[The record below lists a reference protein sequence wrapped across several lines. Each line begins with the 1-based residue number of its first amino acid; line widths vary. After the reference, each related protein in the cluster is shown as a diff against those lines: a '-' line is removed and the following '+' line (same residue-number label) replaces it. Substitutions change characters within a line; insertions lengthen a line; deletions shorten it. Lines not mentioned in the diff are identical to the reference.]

1 MITIMNT
8 MNKHYKALE
17 LDKILNMLSELT
29 SCEDAKELALKT
41 EPSFGLFEV
50 QEQMKLTED
59 AFILSGRFGAP
70 SFGSVKNP
78 MSALRRGEAGGVMS
92 PLELLRVAE
101 TLRII
106 RGVREWRNKSANV
119 ETSLNLHF
127 ERLSPNKY
135 LEEKITTTILS
146 EEEIADNASPA
157 LYDIRRKKRQA
168 ASKAREILDKIV
180 RSSSYQKFL
189 QDAIITQRSGR
200 FVVPVKAECRSSI
213 PGLVHDTSSS
223 GATVF
228 VEPMGVVQ
236 ANNDI
241 RVLESKE
248 EAEIERILFELS
260 SEAGASADTISESY
274 NALVELNLI
283 FAKASLGYKM
293 RASVPKI
300 NNKGYI
306 NLKSARHP
314 LISAKSVVPTDISL
328 GKDFDT
334 LVITGPNTGGK
345 TVSLKTV
352 GLFTLMAMCGLMIP
366 CEDGSEISTF
376 EKVLVDIGDEQ
387 SIEQSLSTFS
397 AHMTNIVSIL
407 KVADNRSLVLIDE
420 LGAGT
425 DPVEGAALAVA
436 ILDELK
442 GKGAKIASTTHYAEL
457 KEYALRTERVE
468 NGCCEFDVATLRPTY
483 KLLIGIPGKSNA
495 FAISERLGMEKEL
508 VDKARELV
516 SSESRRFEAAVE
528 SLEDRR
534 QQLQRELEDAKEKS
548 LKADTDKQKAE
559 IELQKV
565 RKQAESEIQRAKHEA
580 SLILSRTKAQ
590 ADALLAE
597 IESFK
602 KKAELS
608 ADDKAKLRQAMRK
621 MEDEADPIAKA
632 KDDGYTLPRPLK
644 KGDTVL
650 IYDIDKK
657 ATLLETPKEGD
668 TQVMVQAGVIKT
680 RVRISNLRLMKDE
693 KVKMEGKSITKNIR
707 STLDIRGISEID
719 VRGQTAVE
727 AIMAVDSAIDTAIL
741 RHTEKLTIIHGKG
754 TGVLRKEIQNFLR
767 HHKSVKSFRLGTFGE
782 GEAGVTIVELR

>member
-1 MITIMNT
+1 MET

-17 LDKILNMLSELT
+17 LDKILKQLSELT
-29 SCEDAKELALKT
+29 SCDDAREKALEI

-50 QEQMKLTED
+50 QEQIKQTED

-70 SFGSVKNP
+70 SFGGIKNP

-92 PLELLRVAE
+92 TLELLRVAE
-101 TLRII
+101 TLRVI
-106 RGVREWRNKSANV
+106 RSVKEWRSKSASV
-119 ETSLNLHF
+119 ETSLNLLF
-127 ERLSPNKY
+127 DMLSPNKY
-135 LEEKITTTILS
+135 LEEKITTAILS

-180 RSSSYQKFL
+180 RSSAYQKFL
-189 QDAIITQRSGR
+189 QDSIITQRSGR
-200 FVVPVKAECRSSI
+200 FVVPVKAECRSAI

-241 RVLESKE
+241 RILESKE

-260 SEAGASADTISESY
+260 SEAGAYADTISESY
-274 NALVELNLI
+274 TALVELNLI
-283 FAKASLGYKM
+283 FAKANLGYKM
-293 RASVPKI
+293 KASVPKI
-300 NNKGYI
+300 NNKGFI

-314 LISAKSVVPTDISL
+314 LINAKSVVPTDITL

-345 TVSLKTV
+345 TVSLKTL

-436 ILDELK
+436 ILDELRY
-442 GKGAKIASTTHYAEL
+442 KGAKIASTTHYAEL
-457 KEYALRTERVE
+457 KEYALRTDRVE

-534 QQLQRELEDAKEKS
+534 QELQRELEDAREKS
-548 LKADTDKQKAE
+548 QKADTDKQKAQT
-559 IELQKV
+559 ELERV
-565 RKQAESEIQRAKHEA
+565 RKQADSEIARAKHEA
-580 SLILSRTKAQ
+580 QLILSRTKAQ

-597 IESFK
+597 IEAFK

-632 KDDGYTLPRPLK
+632 KNDGYTLPRPLK

-680 RVRISNLRLMKDE
+680 RVKISNLRLMKDE
-693 KVKMEGKSITKNIR
+693 KVKMGGKSITKNIR
-707 STLDIRGISEID
+707 PTLDTRGISEID

-727 AIMAVDSAIDTAIL
+727 AVMAVDSAIDTAIL

-767 HHKSVKSFRLGTFGE
+767 HHKAVKSFRLGTFGE

>member
-1 MITIMNT
+1 

-17 LDKILNMLSELT
+17 LDKILNMLADLT
-29 SCEDAKELALKT
+29 SCEDARKKALET
-41 EPSFGLFEV
+41 TPSFGLFEV
-50 QEQMKLTED
+50 QEQIKLTED

-70 SFGSVKNP
+70 SFGGIKNP
-78 MSALRRGEAGGVMS
+78 MSALRRGEAGGIMS
-92 PLELLRVAE
+92 TVELLRVAE
-101 TLRII
+101 TLRIV
-106 RGVREWRNKSANV
+106 RGVKEWRSKSASV
-119 ETSLNLHF
+119 ETSLNLLF
-127 ERLSPNKY
+127 DRLSPNKY
-135 LEEKITTTILS
+135 LEEKITTAILS

-189 QDAIITQRSGR
+189 QDSIITQRSGR
-200 FVVPVKAECRSSI
+200 FVVPVKAECRSAI

-241 RVLESKE
+241 RVLEAKE

-260 SEAGASADTISESY
+260 AEAGANADTISESY

-283 FAKASLGYKM
+283 FAKANLGYKM
-293 RASVPKI
+293 KASVPKI

-314 LISAKSVVPTDISL
+314 LINPKAVVPTDITL
-328 GKDFDT
+328 GENFDT

-345 TVSLKTV
+345 TVSLKTL
-352 GLFTLMAMCGLMIP
+352 GLFTLMIMCGLMIP

-407 KVADNRSLVLIDE
+407 KAADNRSLILIDE

-436 ILDELK
+436 ILNELK
-442 GKGAKIASTTHYAEL
+442 DKGAKIASTTHYAEL

-495 FAISERLGMEKEL
+495 FAISERLGMEKSL

-516 SSESRRFEAAVE
+516 SEESRRFEAAVE

-534 QQLQRELEDAKEKS
+534 QELQRELQKAQEMSHKTAADKEKAQTE
-548 LKADTDKQKAE
+548 LERVRRQAD
-559 IELQKV
+559 
-565 RKQAESEIQRAKHEA
+565 SEIQRAKHEA
-580 SLILSRTKAQ
+580 QLILSRTKAQ
-590 ADALLAE
+590 ADALLEE
-597 IESFK
+597 IEALR
-602 KKAELS
+602 KKAELT
-608 ADDKAKLRQAMRK
+608 ADDKAKLRKAMRK

-632 KDDGYTLPRPLK
+632 KNDGYTLPRPLK

-657 ATLLETPKEGD
+657 ATLLETPKDGD

-680 RVRISNLRLMKDE
+680 RVKISNLRLMKDE
-693 KVKMEGKSITKNIR
+693 KVKMGGKSITKNIS
-707 STLDIRGISEID
+707 STLDTRGVSEID
-719 VRGQTAVE
+719 VRGQTADE
-727 AIMAVDSAIDTAIL
+727 AVMNVDSAIDTAIL

-754 TGVLRKEIQNFLR
+754 TGVLRREIQNFLR
-767 HHKSVKSFRLGTFGE
+767 HHKAVKSFRLGTFGE

>member
-1 MITIMNT
+1 MVNN

-17 LDKILNMLSELT
+17 LDKILQMLSDLT
-29 SCEDAKELALKT
+29 SCEDAREKALET
-41 EPSFGLFEV
+41 EPSWGLFEV
-50 QEQMKLTED
+50 KEQISLTED

-70 SFGSVKNP
+70 SFGGIKNP

-92 PLELLRVAE
+92 TTELLRVAE
-101 TLRII
+101 TLRVI
-106 RGVREWRNKSANV
+106 RGVKEWRSKSQSM
-119 ETSLNLHF
+119 ETSLNFLF
-127 ERLSPNKY
+127 DKLSPNKY
-135 LEEKITTTILS
+135 LEEKITASILS

-180 RSSSYQKFL
+180 RSSSYQKYL
-189 QDAIITQRSGR
+189 QDSIITQRSGR
-200 FVVPVKAECRSSI
+200 FVVPVKAECRSAI

-260 SEAGASADTISESY
+260 SEAGANADTISESY
-274 NALVELNLI
+274 QALVELNLI

-293 RASVPKI
+293 KATVPKI
-300 NNKGYI
+300 NNQGI
-306 NLKSARHP
+306 VNLKAARHP
-314 LISAKSVVPTDISL
+314 LINAKSVVPTDISL

-345 TVSLKTV
+345 TVSLKTL
-352 GLFTLMAMCGLMIP
+352 GLFTLMTMCGLMIP
-366 CEDGSEISTF
+366 VEDGSEISTF

-407 KVADNRSLVLIDE
+407 KSADNKSLVLIDE

-436 ILDELK
+436 ILDELRY
-442 GKGAKIASTTHYAEL
+442 KGAKIASTTHYAEL

-468 NGCCEFDVATLRPTY
+468 NGCCEFDVKTLRPTY

-495 FAISERLGMEKEL
+495 FAISERLGMEKSL

-528 SLEDRR
+528 SLEGRR
-534 QQLQRELEDAKEKS
+534 QELQHELEKARS
-548 LKADTDKQKAE
+548 ASTKADADKQKAQT
-559 IELQKV
+559 ELERVK
-565 RKQAESEIQRAKHEA
+565 KQADSEIARAKHEA
-580 SLILSRTKAQ
+580 QLILSRTKAQ
-590 ADALLAE
+590 ADALIEE
-597 IESFK
+597 IESLK

-621 MEDEADPIAKA
+621 MENEADPVAKA
-632 KDDGYTLPRPLK
+632 KDDGYTLPRPLQ

-657 ATLLETPKEGD
+657 ATLLETPKKGD
-668 TQVMVQAGVIKT
+668 TQALVQAGVIKT
-680 RVRISNLRLMKDE
+680 RVKISNLRLMKDE
-693 KVKMEGKSITKNIR
+693 KVKIEGKSITKNIR
-707 STLDIRGISEID
+707 STLDTRGVSEID
-719 VRGQTAVE
+719 VRGQNAEE
-727 AIMAVDSAIDTAIL
+727 AIMSVDSAIDTAIL
-741 RHTEKLTIIHGKG
+741 SHTERLTIIHGKG
-754 TGVLRKEIQNFLR
+754 TGVLRREIQNFLR
-767 HHKSVKSFRLGTFGE
+767 HHKAVKSFRLGTFGE

>member
-1 MITIMNT
+1 

-17 LDKILNMLSELT
+17 LDKILAKLADLT
-29 SCEDAKELALKT
+29 SCEDAQAKALET
-41 EPSFGLFEV
+41 EPSYGLFEV
-50 QEQMKLTED
+50 QEQMKQTED

-70 SFGSVKNP
+70 SFGGIKNP

-92 PLELLRVAE
+92 TTELLRVAE
-101 TLRII
+101 TLRVI
-106 RGVREWRNKSANV
+106 RSVKEWRSKSASV
-119 ETSLNLHF
+119 ETSLNLLF
-127 ERLSPNKY
+127 ERLAPNKY
-135 LEEKITTTILS
+135 LEEKITTAILS

-157 LYDIRRKKRQA
+157 LYDIRRKKRQV

-180 RSSSYQKFL
+180 RSSTYQKFL
-189 QDAIITQRSGR
+189 QDSIITQRSSR
-200 FVVPVKAECRSSI
+200 FVVPVKAECRSAI

-260 SEAGASADTISESY
+260 AEAGANADTIIESY
-274 NALVELNLI
+274 NSLVELNLI

-293 RASVPKI
+293 KASVPKI
-300 NNKGYI
+300 NNKGI
-306 NLKSARHP
+306 IELKSARHP
-314 LISAKSVVPTDISL
+314 LLDQKTAVPTNISL

-345 TVSLKTV
+345 TVSIKTV

-366 CEDGSEISTF
+366 CEDGSEVSTF

-407 KVADNRSLVLIDE
+407 KVADDRSLVLIDE

-436 ILDELK
+436 ILDELR

-468 NGCCEFDVATLRPTY
+468 NGCCEFDVATLKPTY

-495 FAISERLGMEKEL
+495 FAISERLGMEKAL
-508 VDKARELV
+508 VDRARELV

-534 QQLQRELEDAKEKS
+534 QELQRELDEAREMSAKATADKEK
-548 LKADTDKQKAE
+548 AQT
-559 IELQKV
+559 ELQRV
-565 RKQAESEIQRAKHEA
+565 RKQADSELQRAKHEA
-580 SLILSRTKAQ
+580 QLLLSRTKAQ
-590 ADALLAE
+590 ADALIEE
-597 IESFK
+597 IESLK

-632 KDDGYTLPRPLK
+632 KDDGYTLPRPLQ
-644 KGDTVL
+644 KGDTVH

-657 ATLLETPKEGD
+657 ATLLETPKKGD

-680 RVRISNLRLMKDE
+680 RVKISNLRLMKDE
-693 KVKMEGKSITKNIR
+693 NVKMGGKAITKNIR
-707 STLDIRGISEID
+707 STLDTRGISEID
-719 VRGQTAVE
+719 VRGQTAEE
-727 AIMAVDSAIDTAIL
+727 AIMSVDSAIDTAIL
-741 RHTEKLTIIHGKG
+741 SHTERLTVIHGKG
-754 TGVLRKEIQNFLR
+754 TGVLRREIQNFLR
-767 HHKSVKSFRLGTFGE
+767 HHKAVKSFRLGTFGE
-782 GEAGVTIVELR
+782 GEAGVTIVELK

>member
-1 MITIMNT
+1 MDN

-17 LDKILNMLSELT
+17 LDKILNMLADLT
-29 SCEDAKELALKT
+29 SCEDAREQALKT

-50 QEQMKLTED
+50 QEQIKLTED

-70 SFGSVKNP
+70 SFGGIKNP

-92 PLELLRVAE
+92 TVELLRVAE
-101 TLRII
+101 TLRIV
-106 RGVREWRNKSANV
+106 RGVKEWRSKSASV
-119 ETSLNLHF
+119 ETSLNMLF
-127 ERLSPNKY
+127 DRLSPNKY
-135 LEEKITTTILS
+135 LEEKITTAILS
-146 EEEIADNASPA
+146 EEEIADNASTA

-189 QDAIITQRSGR
+189 QDSIITQRSGR
-200 FVVPVKAECRSSI
+200 FVVPVKAECRSAI

-241 RVLESKE
+241 RVLEAKE

-260 SEAGASADTISESY
+260 AEAGANADTISESY

-283 FAKASLGYKM
+283 FAKANLGYKM
-293 RASVPKI
+293 KASVPKI
-300 NNKGYI
+300 NNQGYI

-314 LISAKSVVPTDISL
+314 LINQKVVVPTDITL

-345 TVSLKTV
+345 TVSLKTL
-352 GLFTLMAMCGLMIP
+352 GLFTLMVMCGLMIP
-366 CEDGSEISTF
+366 VEDGSEISTF

-407 KVADNRSLVLIDE
+407 NAADDRSLILIDE

-436 ILDELK
+436 ILNELK
-442 GKGAKIASTTHYAEL
+442 SKGAKIASTTHYAEL

-495 FAISERLGMEKEL
+495 FAISERLGMEKAL

-516 SSESRRFEAAVE
+516 SEESRRFEAAVE

-534 QQLQRELEDAKEKS
+534 QELQRELQKAQEMSHKTAADKEK
-548 LKADTDKQKAE
+548 AQT
-559 IELQKV
+559 ELERV
-565 RKQAESEIQRAKHEA
+565 RRQAESEIARAKHEA
-580 SLILSRTKAQ
+580 QLILSRTKAQ
-590 ADALLAE
+590 ADALLEE
-597 IESFK
+597 IEALR

-608 ADDKAKLRQAMRK
+608 ADDKAKLRKAMRK
-621 MEDEADPIAKA
+621 MEDEADPIAKT

-657 ATLLETPKEGD
+657 ATLLETPKDGD

-680 RVRISNLRLMKDE
+680 RVKISNLRLMKDE
-693 KVKMEGKSITKNIR
+693 KVKMGGKSITKNIS
-707 STLDIRGISEID
+707 STLDTRGTSEID
-719 VRGQTAVE
+719 VRGQTADE
-727 AIMAVDSAIDTAIL
+727 AIMNVDSAIDTAIL
-741 RHTEKLTIIHGKG
+741 RRVEKLTVIHGKG
-754 TGVLRKEIQNFLR
+754 TGVLRREIQNFLR
-767 HHKSVKSFRLGTFGE
+767 HHKAVKSFRLGTFGE
-782 GEAGVTIVELR
+782 GEAGVTIVELK

>member
-1 MITIMNT
+1 MET

-17 LDKILNMLSELT
+17 LDKILKQLSELT
-29 SCEDAKELALKT
+29 SCDDAREKALEI

-50 QEQMKLTED
+50 QEQIKQTED

-70 SFGSVKNP
+70 SFGGIKNP

-92 PLELLRVAE
+92 TLELLRVAE
-101 TLRII
+101 TLRVI
-106 RGVREWRNKSANV
+106 RSVKEWRSKSASV
-119 ETSLNLHF
+119 ETSLNLLF
-127 ERLSPNKY
+127 DMLSPNKY
-135 LEEKITTTILS
+135 LEEKITTAILS

-168 ASKAREILDKIV
+168 SSKAREILDKIV
-180 RSSSYQKFL
+180 RSSAYQKFL
-189 QDAIITQRSGR
+189 QDSIITQRSGR
-200 FVVPVKAECRSSI
+200 FVVPVKAECRSAI

-260 SEAGASADTISESY
+260 SEAGAYADTISESY
-274 NALVELNLI
+274 TALVELNLI
-283 FAKASLGYKM
+283 FAKANLGYKM
-293 RASVPKI
+293 KASVPKI
-300 NNKGYI
+300 NNKGFI

-314 LISAKSVVPTDISL
+314 LINAKSVVPTDITL

-345 TVSLKTV
+345 TVSLKTL

-436 ILDELK
+436 ILDELRY
-442 GKGAKIASTTHYAEL
+442 KGAKIASTTHYAEL
-457 KEYALRTERVE
+457 KEYALRTDRVE

-534 QQLQRELEDAKEKS
+534 QELQRELEDAREKS
-548 LKADTDKQKAE
+548 QKADTDKQKAQT
-559 IELQKV
+559 ELERV
-565 RKQAESEIQRAKHEA
+565 RKQADSEIARAKHEA
-580 SLILSRTKAQ
+580 QLILSRTKAQ

-597 IESFK
+597 IEAFK

-632 KDDGYTLPRPLK
+632 KNDGYTLPRPLK

-680 RVRISNLRLMKDE
+680 RVKISNLRLMKDE
-693 KVKMEGKSITKNIR
+693 KVKMGGKSITKNIR
-707 STLDIRGISEID
+707 PTLDTRGISEID

-727 AIMAVDSAIDTAIL
+727 AVMAVDSAIDTAIL

-767 HHKSVKSFRLGTFGE
+767 HHKAVKSFRLGTFGE

>member
-1 MITIMNT
+1 

-17 LDKILNMLSELT
+17 LDKILKMLADLT
-29 SCEDAKELALKT
+29 FCEDAQAKALEV
-41 EPSFGLFEV
+41 EPLWGLFEV
-50 QEQMKLTED
+50 QEQMKQTED
-59 AFILSGRFGAP
+59 AFILSGRFGTP
-70 SFGSVKNP
+70 SFGGIKNP

-92 PLELLRVAE
+92 TTELLRVAE
-101 TLRII
+101 TLRVI
-106 RGVREWRNKSANV
+106 RSVKEWRSKSASV
-119 ETSLNLHF
+119 ETSLNLLF
-127 ERLSPNKY
+127 DRLAPNKY

-180 RSSSYQKFL
+180 RSSTYQKFL
-189 QDAIITQRSGR
+189 QDSIITQRSGR

-260 SEAGASADTISESY
+260 AEAGASSDTISESY

-293 RASVPKI
+293 KASVPKI
-300 NNKGYI
+300 NNKGI
-306 NLKSARHP
+306 IDLKSARHP
-314 LISAKSVVPTDISL
+314 LLDQKTAVPTSISL

-345 TVSLKTV
+345 TVSIKTV

-366 CEDGSEISTF
+366 AEDGSEVSTF

-407 KVADNRSLVLIDE
+407 KVADDRSLVLIDE

-436 ILDELK
+436 ILDELRN
-442 GKGAKIASTTHYAEL
+442 KGAKIASTTHYAEL

-468 NGCCEFDVATLRPTY
+468 NGCCEFDVATLKPTY

-495 FAISERLGMEKEL
+495 FAISERLGMEKQL
-508 VDKARELV
+508 VDRARALV
-516 SSESRRFEAAVE
+516 SNESRRFEAAVE

-534 QQLQRELEDAKEKS
+534 QELQRELDEAKEMS
-548 LKADTDKQKAE
+548 SKANADKQKAQT
-559 IELQKV
+559 ELERV
-565 RKQAESEIQRAKHEA
+565 RKQADSELQRAKHEA
-580 SLILSRTKAQ
+580 QLLLSRTKAQ
-590 ADALLAE
+590 ADALIEE
-597 IESFK
+597 IESLK

-608 ADDKAKLRQAMRK
+608 ADDKAKLRKAMRK

-632 KDDGYTLPRPLK
+632 KDDGYVLPRPLQ

-657 ATLLETPKEGD
+657 ATLLETPKKGD

-680 RVRISNLRLMKDE
+680 RVKISNLRLMKDE
-693 KVKMEGKSITKNIR
+693 KVKMGGKSITKNIR
-707 STLDIRGISEID
+707 STLDTRGVSEID
-719 VRGQTAVE
+719 VRGQTAEE
-727 AIMAVDSAIDTAIL
+727 AIMSVDSAIDTAIL
-741 RHTEKLTIIHGKG
+741 SHTERLTVIHGKG
-754 TGVLRKEIQNFLR
+754 TGVLRREIQNFLR
-767 HHKSVKSFRLGTFGE
+767 HHKAVKSFRLGTFGE

>member
-1 MITIMNT
+1 

-17 LDKILNMLSELT
+17 LDKILKMLADLT
-29 SCEDAKELALKT
+29 SCEDAQAKALEV
-41 EPSFGLFEV
+41 EPLWGLFEV
-50 QEQMKLTED
+50 QEQMKQTED
-59 AFILSGRFGAP
+59 AFILSGRFGTP
-70 SFGSVKNP
+70 SFGGIKNP

-92 PLELLRVAE
+92 TTELLRVAE
-101 TLRII
+101 TLRVI
-106 RGVREWRNKSANV
+106 RSVKEWRSKSASV
-119 ETSLNLHF
+119 ETSLNLLF
-127 ERLSPNKY
+127 ERLAPNKY

-180 RSSSYQKFL
+180 RSSTYQKFL
-189 QDAIITQRSGR
+189 QDSIITQRSGR

-260 SEAGASADTISESY
+260 AEAGASSDTISESY

-293 RASVPKI
+293 KASVPKI
-300 NNKGYI
+300 NNKGI
-306 NLKSARHP
+306 IDLKSARHP
-314 LISAKSVVPTDISL
+314 LLDQKTAVPTSISL

-345 TVSLKTV
+345 TVSIKTV

-366 CEDGSEISTF
+366 AEDGSEVSTF

-407 KVADNRSLVLIDE
+407 KVADDRSLVLIDE

-436 ILDELK
+436 ILDELRN
-442 GKGAKIASTTHYAEL
+442 KGAKIASTTHYAEL

-468 NGCCEFDVATLRPTY
+468 NGCCEFDVATLKPTY

-495 FAISERLGMEKEL
+495 FAISERLGMEKQL
-508 VDKARELV
+508 VDRARELV
-516 SSESRRFEAAVE
+516 SNESRRFEAAVE

-534 QQLQRELEDAKEKS
+534 QELQRELDEAKEMS
-548 LKADTDKQKAE
+548 SKANADKQKAQT
-559 IELQKV
+559 ELERV
-565 RKQAESEIQRAKHEA
+565 RKQADSELQRAKHEA
-580 SLILSRTKAQ
+580 QLLLSRTKAQ
-590 ADALLAE
+590 ADALIEE
-597 IESFK
+597 IESLK

-608 ADDKAKLRQAMRK
+608 ADDKAKLRKAMRK

-632 KDDGYTLPRPLK
+632 KDDGYVLPRPLQ

-657 ATLLETPKEGD
+657 ATLLETPKKGD

-680 RVRISNLRLMKDE
+680 RVKISNLRLMKDE
-693 KVKMEGKSITKNIR
+693 KVKMGGKSITKNIR
-707 STLDIRGISEID
+707 STLDTRGVSEID
-719 VRGQTAVE
+719 VRGQTAEE
-727 AIMAVDSAIDTAIL
+727 AIMSVDSAIDTAIL
-741 RHTEKLTIIHGKG
+741 SHTERLTVIHGKG
-754 TGVLRKEIQNFLR
+754 TGVLRREIQNFLR
-767 HHKSVKSFRLGTFGE
+767 HHKAVKSFRLGTFGE

>member
-1 MITIMNT
+1 M
-8 MNKHYKALE
+8 
-17 LDKILNMLSELT
+17 
-29 SCEDAKELALKT
+29 
-41 EPSFGLFEV
+41 
-50 QEQMKLTED
+50 QESKPLRLHL
-59 AFILSGRFGAP
+59 LSGRFGAP
-70 SFGSVKNP
+70 SFGGIKNP
-78 MSALRRGEAGGVMS
+78 MSALRRGEAGGIMS
-92 PLELLRVAE
+92 TIELLRVAE
-101 TLRII
+101 TLRIV
-106 RGVREWRNKSANV
+106 RGVKEWRSKSASV
-119 ETSLNLHF
+119 ETSLNLLF
-127 ERLSPNKY
+127 DRLSPNKY
-135 LEEKITTTILS
+135 LEEKITTAILS

-189 QDAIITQRSGR
+189 QDSIITQRSGR
-200 FVVPVKAECRSSI
+200 FVVPVKAECRSAI

-241 RVLESKE
+241 RVLEAKE

-260 SEAGASADTISESY
+260 AEAGANADTISESY

-283 FAKASLGYKM
+283 FAKANLGYKM
-293 RASVPKI
+293 KASVPKI
-300 NNKGYI
+300 NNKGFI

-314 LISAKSVVPTDISL
+314 LINPKAVVPTDITL
-328 GKDFDT
+328 GENFDT

-345 TVSLKTV
+345 TVSLKTL
-352 GLFTLMAMCGLMIP
+352 GLFTLMIMCGLMIP

-407 KVADNRSLVLIDE
+407 KAADNRSLILIDE

-436 ILDELK
+436 ILNELK
-442 GKGAKIASTTHYAEL
+442 DKGAKIASTTHYAEL

-495 FAISERLGMEKEL
+495 FAISERLGMVKSL

-516 SSESRRFEAAVE
+516 SEESRRFEAAVE

-534 QQLQRELEDAKEKS
+534 QELQRELD
-548 LKADTDKQKAE
+548 KAQEMSIKTAADKQKAQT
-559 IELQKV
+559 ELERV
-565 RKQAESEIQRAKHEA
+565 RKQADSEIQRAKHEA
-580 SLILSRTKAQ
+580 QLILSRTKAQ

-597 IESFK
+597 IEALR

-608 ADDKAKLRQAMRK
+608 ADDKAKLRKAMRK

-632 KDDGYTLPRPLK
+632 KNDGYTLPRPLK

-657 ATLLETPKEGD
+657 ATLLETPKDGD

-680 RVRISNLRLMKDE
+680 RVKISNLRLMKDE
-693 KVKMEGKSITKNIR
+693 KVKMGGKSITKNIS
-707 STLDIRGISEID
+707 STLDTRGVSEID
-719 VRGQTAVE
+719 VRGQTADE
-727 AIMAVDSAIDTAIL
+727 AIMNVDSAIDTAIL
-741 RHTEKLTIIHGKG
+741 RHTEKLTVIHGKG
-754 TGVLRKEIQNFLR
+754 TGVLRREIQNFLR
-767 HHKSVKSFRLGTFGE
+767 HHKAVKSFRLGTFGE
-782 GEAGVTIVELR
+782 GEAGVTIIELR

>member
-1 MITIMNT
+1 

-17 LDKILNMLSELT
+17 LDKILNMLADLT
-29 SCEDAKELALKT
+29 SCEDAREQALKT

-50 QEQMKLTED
+50 QEQIKLTED

-70 SFGSVKNP
+70 SFGGIKNP

-92 PLELLRVAE
+92 TVELLRVAE
-101 TLRII
+101 TLRIV
-106 RGVREWRNKSANV
+106 RGVKEWRSKSASV
-119 ETSLNLHF
+119 ETSLNMLF
-127 ERLSPNKY
+127 DRLSPNKY
-135 LEEKITTTILS
+135 LEEKITTAILS

-189 QDAIITQRSGR
+189 QDSIITQRSGR

-241 RVLESKE
+241 RVLEAKE

-260 SEAGASADTISESY
+260 AEAGANADTISESY

-283 FAKASLGYKM
+283 FAKANLGYKM
-293 RASVPKI
+293 KASVPKI

-314 LISAKSVVPTDISL
+314 LINAKSVVPTDITL

-345 TVSLKTV
+345 TVSLKTL
-352 GLFTLMAMCGLMIP
+352 GLFTLMVMCGLMIP
-366 CEDGSEISTF
+366 VEDGSEISTF

-407 KVADNRSLVLIDE
+407 KSADDRSLILIDE

-436 ILDELK
+436 ILNELK

-495 FAISERLGMEKEL
+495 FAISERLGMEKYL

-516 SSESRRFEAAVE
+516 SEESRRFEAAVE

-534 QQLQRELEDAKEKS
+534 QELQRELQKAQEMSHKTAADKEK
-548 LKADTDKQKAE
+548 AQT
-559 IELQKV
+559 ELERV
-565 RKQAESEIQRAKHEA
+565 RRQAESEIARAKHEA
-580 SLILSRTKAQ
+580 QLILSRTKAQ
-590 ADALLAE
+590 ADALLEE
-597 IESFK
+597 IEALR

-608 ADDKAKLRQAMRK
+608 ADDKAKLRKAMRK
-621 MEDEADPIAKA
+621 MEEEADPIAKA

-680 RVRISNLRLMKDE
+680 RVKISNLRLMKDE
-693 KVKMEGKSITKNIR
+693 KVKMGGKSITKNIS
-707 STLDIRGISEID
+707 STLDTRGTSEID
-719 VRGQTAVE
+719 VRGQTADE
-727 AIMAVDSAIDTAIL
+727 AIMNVDSAIDTAIL
-741 RHTEKLTIIHGKG
+741 RRVEKLTVIHGKG
-754 TGVLRKEIQNFLR
+754 TGVLRREIQNFLR
-767 HHKSVKSFRLGTFGE
+767 HHKAVKSFRLGTFGE
-782 GEAGVTIVELR
+782 GEAGVTIVELK

>member
-1 MITIMNT
+1 

-17 LDKILNMLSELT
+17 LDKILNMLADLT
-29 SCEDAKELALKT
+29 SCEDAREQALKT

-50 QEQMKLTED
+50 QEQIKLTED

-70 SFGSVKNP
+70 SFGGIKNP

-92 PLELLRVAE
+92 TVELLRVAE
-101 TLRII
+101 TLRIV
-106 RGVREWRNKSANV
+106 RGVKEWRSKSASV
-119 ETSLNLHF
+119 ETSLNMLF
-127 ERLSPNKY
+127 DRLSPNKY
-135 LEEKITTTILS
+135 LEEKITTAILS
-146 EEEIADNASPA
+146 EEEIADNASTA

-189 QDAIITQRSGR
+189 QDSIITQRSGR
-200 FVVPVKAECRSSI
+200 FVVPVKAECRSAI

-241 RVLESKE
+241 RVLEAKE

-260 SEAGASADTISESY
+260 AEAGANADTISESY

-283 FAKASLGYKM
+283 FAKANLGYKM
-293 RASVPKI
+293 KASVPKI
-300 NNKGYI
+300 NNQGYI

-314 LISAKSVVPTDISL
+314 LINQKVVVPTDITL

-345 TVSLKTV
+345 TVSLKTL
-352 GLFTLMAMCGLMIP
+352 GLFTLMVMCGLMIP
-366 CEDGSEISTF
+366 VEDGSEISTF

-407 KVADNRSLVLIDE
+407 NAADDRSLILIDE

-436 ILDELK
+436 ILNELK
-442 GKGAKIASTTHYAEL
+442 SKGAKIASTTHYAEL

-495 FAISERLGMEKEL
+495 FAISERLGMEKAL

-516 SSESRRFEAAVE
+516 SEESRRFEAAVE

-534 QQLQRELEDAKEKS
+534 QELQRELQKAQEMSHKTAADKEK
-548 LKADTDKQKAE
+548 AQT
-559 IELQKV
+559 ELERV
-565 RKQAESEIQRAKHEA
+565 RRQAESEIARAKHEA
-580 SLILSRTKAQ
+580 QLILSRTKAQ
-590 ADALLAE
+590 ADALLEE
-597 IESFK
+597 IEALR

-608 ADDKAKLRQAMRK
+608 ADDKAKLRKAMRK
-621 MEDEADPIAKA
+621 MEDEADPIAKT

-657 ATLLETPKEGD
+657 ATLLETPKDGD

-680 RVRISNLRLMKDE
+680 RVKISNLRLMKDE
-693 KVKMEGKSITKNIR
+693 KVKMGGKSITKNIS
-707 STLDIRGISEID
+707 STLDTRGTSEID
-719 VRGQTAVE
+719 VRGQTADE
-727 AIMAVDSAIDTAIL
+727 AIMNVDSAIDTAIL
-741 RHTEKLTIIHGKG
+741 RRVEKLTVIHGKG
-754 TGVLRKEIQNFLR
+754 TGVLRREIQNFLR
-767 HHKSVKSFRLGTFGE
+767 HHKAVKSFRLGTFGE
-782 GEAGVTIVELR
+782 GEAGVTIVELK

>member
-1 MITIMNT
+1 MIMDN

-29 SCEDAKELALKT
+29 SCEDAREKALDLT
-41 EPSFGLFEV
+41 PSFGLFEV
-50 QEQMKLTED
+50 QEQMKQTED
-59 AFILSGRFGAP
+59 AFILSGRFGTP
-70 SFGSVKNP
+70 SFSSVKNP

-92 PLELLRVAE
+92 TIELLRVAE
-101 TLRII
+101 TLRVI
-106 RGVREWRNKSANV
+106 RSVKEWRNKSASV
-119 ETSLNLHF
+119 ETSLNLLF
-127 ERLSPNKY
+127 DMLSPNKY
-135 LEEKITTTILS
+135 LEEKITTAILS

-189 QDAIITQRSGR
+189 QDSIITQRSGR

-248 EAEIERILFELS
+248 EDEIERILFELS
-260 SEAGASADTISESY
+260 SEAGAYADTISESY
-274 NALVELNLI
+274 QALVELNLI
-283 FAKASLGYKM
+283 FAKANLGYKM
-293 RASVPKI
+293 KASVPNI
-300 NNKGYI
+300 NNKGFI

-314 LISAKSVVPTDISL
+314 LINAKSVVPTNITL
-328 GKDFDT
+328 GKEFDT

-345 TVSLKTV
+345 TVSLKTL

-366 CEDGSEISTF
+366 TEDGSEISTF
-376 EKVLVDIGDEQ
+376 ERVLVHIGDEQ
-387 SIEQSLSTFS
+387 SIEQSHSTFS
-397 AHMTNIVSIL
+397 THMTNIVSIL
-407 KVADNRSLVLIDE
+407 KVANNRSLVLIDE

-436 ILDELK
+436 ILDELRD
-442 GKGAKIASTTHYAEL
+442 KGAKIASTTHYAEL

-495 FAISERLGMEKEL
+495 FAISERLGMEKAL

-516 SSESRRFEAAVE
+516 STESRRFEAAVE

-534 QQLQRELEDAKEKS
+534 QELQRELDDAKEKS
-548 LKADTDKQKAE
+548 QKADTDKQKAE
-559 IELQKV
+559 LELERV
-565 RKQAESEIQRAKHEA
+565 RKQADSEIQRAKHEA
-580 SLILSRTKAQ
+580 QLILSRTKAQ
-590 ADALLAE
+590 AGALLAE
-597 IESFK
+597 IEALK
-602 KKAELS
+602 KKTELS

-632 KDDGYTLPRPLK
+632 KDDSYTLPRPLK

-680 RVRISNLRLMKDE
+680 RVKISNLRLMKDE
-693 KVKMEGKSITKNIR
+693 KVKMGGKSITKNIR
-707 STLDIRGISEID
+707 PTLDIRGISEID

-741 RHTEKLTIIHGKG
+741 RHTERLTIIHGKG
-754 TGVLRKEIQNFLR
+754 TGVLRKEIQNFLK

>member
-1 MITIMNT
+1 

-17 LDKILNMLSELT
+17 LDKILKMLSDLT
-29 SCEDAKELALKT
+29 SCEDAQAKALEI
-41 EPSFGLFEV
+41 EPSWGLFEV
-50 QEQMKLTED
+50 EEQMKLTED
-59 AFILSGRFGAP
+59 AFILSGRFGTP
-70 SFGSVKNP
+70 SFGGIKNP

-92 PLELLRVAE
+92 TTELLRVSE

-106 RGVREWRNKSANV
+106 RGVKEWRNKSASI
-119 ETSLNLHF
+119 ETSLNLLF
-127 ERLSPNKY
+127 EKLSPNKY
-135 LEEKITTTILS
+135 LEEKITTAILS

-189 QDAIITQRSGR
+189 QDSIITQRSGR
-200 FVVPVKAECRSSI
+200 FVVPVKAECRSAI

-260 SEAGASADTISESY
+260 SEAGANADTISESY

-283 FAKASLGYKM
+283 FAKANLGYKM
-293 RASVPKI
+293 KASVPKI
-300 NNKGYI
+300 NNKGII

-314 LISAKSVVPTDISL
+314 LIDAKNVVATDISL

-345 TVSLKTV
+345 TVSIKTV

-407 KVADNRSLVLIDE
+407 KAADNRSLVLIDE

-436 ILDELK
+436 ILDELR

-457 KEYALRTERVE
+457 KEYALRTDRVE
-468 NGCCEFDVATLRPTY
+468 NGCCEFDVATLKPTY

-534 QQLQRELEDAKEKS
+534 QELQRELEEARKTSAK
-548 LKADTDKQKAE
+548 ANADKQKAQ
-559 IELQKV
+559 IELERV
-565 RKQAESEIQRAKHEA
+565 RKQAESELSRAKHEA
-580 SLILSRTKAQ
+580 QLILSRTKAQ
-590 ADALLAE
+590 ADTLIEE
-597 IESFK
+597 IESLK
-602 KKAELS
+602 KKAEIT

-621 MEDEADPIAKA
+621 MEDEADPIAKT
-632 KDDGYTLPRPLK
+632 KNDGYVLPRPLK

-680 RVRISNLRLMKDE
+680 RVKISNLRLMKDE
-693 KVKMEGKSITKNIR
+693 KIKIGGKAITKDIR
-707 STLDIRGISEID
+707 PTLDTRGISEID

-741 RHTEKLTIIHGKG
+741 RRTEKLTIIHGKG

-767 HHKSVKSFRLGTFGE
+767 HHKAVKSFRLGTFGE
-782 GEAGVTIVELR
+782 GEAGVTIAELK

>member
-1 MITIMNT
+1 MVNN

-17 LDKILNMLSELT
+17 LDKILQMLSDLT
-29 SCEDAKELALKT
+29 SCEDAREKALET
-41 EPSFGLFEV
+41 EPSWGLFEV
-50 QEQMKLTED
+50 KEQISLTED

-70 SFGSVKNP
+70 SFGGIKNP

-92 PLELLRVAE
+92 TTELLRVAE
-101 TLRII
+101 TLRVI
-106 RGVREWRNKSANV
+106 RGVKEWRSKSQSM
-119 ETSLNLHF
+119 ETSLNFLF
-127 ERLSPNKY
+127 DKLSPNKY
-135 LEEKITTTILS
+135 LEEKITASILS

-180 RSSSYQKFL
+180 RSSSYQKYL
-189 QDAIITQRSGR
+189 QDSIITQRSGR
-200 FVVPVKAECRSSI
+200 FVVPVKAECRSAI

-260 SEAGASADTISESY
+260 SEAGANADTISESY
-274 NALVELNLI
+274 QALVELNLI

-293 RASVPKI
+293 KATVPKI
-300 NNKGYI
+300 NNQGI
-306 NLKSARHP
+306 VNLKAARHP
-314 LISAKSVVPTDISL
+314 LINAKSVVPTDISL

-345 TVSLKTV
+345 TVSLKTL
-352 GLFTLMAMCGLMIP
+352 GLFTLMTMCGLMIP
-366 CEDGSEISTF
+366 VEDGSEISTF

-407 KVADNRSLVLIDE
+407 KSADNKSLVLIDE

-436 ILDELK
+436 ILDELRY
-442 GKGAKIASTTHYAEL
+442 KGAKIASTTHYAEL

-468 NGCCEFDVATLRPTY
+468 NGCCEFDVKTLRPTY

-495 FAISERLGMEKEL
+495 FAISERLGMEKSL

-528 SLEDRR
+528 SLEGRR
-534 QQLQRELEDAKEKS
+534 QELQQELEKARS
-548 LKADTDKQKAE
+548 ASTKADADKQKAQT
-559 IELQKV
+559 ELERVK
-565 RKQAESEIQRAKHEA
+565 KQADSEIARAKHEA
-580 SLILSRTKAQ
+580 QLILSRTKAQ
-590 ADALLAE
+590 ADALIEE
-597 IESFK
+597 IESLK

-621 MEDEADPIAKA
+621 MEDEADPVAKA
-632 KDDGYTLPRPLK
+632 KDDGYTLPRPLQ

-657 ATLLETPKEGD
+657 ATLLETPKKGD
-668 TQVMVQAGVIKT
+668 TQALVQAGVIKT
-680 RVRISNLRLMKDE
+680 RVKISNLRLMKDE
-693 KVKMEGKSITKNIR
+693 KVKIEGKSITKNIR
-707 STLDIRGISEID
+707 STLDTRGVSEID
-719 VRGQTAVE
+719 VRGQNAEE
-727 AIMAVDSAIDTAIL
+727 AIMSVDSAIDTAIL
-741 RHTEKLTIIHGKG
+741 SHTERLTIIHGKG
-754 TGVLRKEIQNFLR
+754 TGVLRREIQNFLR
-767 HHKSVKSFRLGTFGE
+767 HHKAVKSFRLGTFGE

>member
-1 MITIMNT
+1 MNT

-17 LDKILNMLSELT
+17 LDKILNMLCELT
-29 SCEDAKELALKT
+29 SCEDAREKALEI

-50 QEQMKLTED
+50 QEQIKQTED
-59 AFILSGRFGAP
+59 AFILSGRFGTP
-70 SFGSVKNP
+70 SFGSIKNP

-92 PLELLRVAE
+92 TLELLRVAE

-106 RGVREWRNKSANV
+106 RSVKEWRSKSAQV
-119 ETSLNLHF
+119 ETSLNLLF
-127 ERLSPNKY
+127 DMLCPNKY
-135 LEEKITTTILS
+135 LEEKITTAILS

-189 QDAIITQRSGR
+189 QDSIITQRSGR
-200 FVVPVKAECRSSI
+200 FVVPVKAECRSAI

-260 SEAGASADTISESY
+260 SEAGAYADTISESY

-283 FAKASLGYKM
+283 FAKANLGYKM
-293 RASVPKI
+293 KASVPKI

-314 LISAKSVVPTDISL
+314 LINAKSVVPTDITL

-345 TVSLKTV
+345 TVSLKTL

-366 CEDGSEISTF
+366 VEDGSEISTF

-436 ILDELK
+436 ILDELR
-442 GKGAKIASTTHYAEL
+442 GMGAKIASTTHYAEL

-495 FAISERLGMEKEL
+495 FAISERLGMEKAL

-534 QQLQRELEDAKEKS
+534 QELQRELEDAKEKS
-548 LKADTDKQKAE
+548 QKADTDKQKAE
-559 IELQKV
+559 LELQRV
-565 RKQAESEIQRAKHEA
+565 RKQADSEIARAKHEA
-580 SLILSRTKAQ
+580 QLILSRTKAQ

-597 IESFK
+597 IEAFK

-608 ADDKAKLRQAMRK
+608 ADDKAKLRQTMRK

-680 RVRISNLRLMKDE
+680 RVKISNLRLMKDE
-693 KVKMEGKSITKNIR
+693 KVKMGGKSITKNIR
-707 STLDIRGISEID
+707 STLDTRGISEID

-767 HHKSVKSFRLGTFGE
+767 HHKAVKSFRLGTFGE
-782 GEAGVTIVELR
+782 GEAGVTIVELK

>member
-1 MITIMNT
+1 MKNL
-8 MNKHYKALE
+8 NKHYKALE

-29 SCEDAKELALKT
+29 SCEDAKEKALEV

-50 QEQMKLTED
+50 QEQIKQTED
-59 AFILSGRFGAP
+59 AFILSGRFGTP
-70 SFGSVKNP
+70 SFGSIRNP

-92 PLELLRVAE
+92 TLELLRVAE
-101 TLRII
+101 TLRVI
-106 RGVREWRNKSANV
+106 RSVKEWRSKSAQV
-119 ETSLNLHF
+119 ETSLNLLF
-127 ERLSPNKY
+127 DMLSPNKY
-135 LEEKITTTILS
+135 LEEKITTAILS

-260 SEAGASADTISESY
+260 SEAGAYADTISESY

-283 FAKASLGYKM
+283 FAKANLGYKM
-293 RASVPKI
+293 KASVPKI

-314 LISAKSVVPTDISL
+314 LINAKSVVPTDITL

-345 TVSLKTV
+345 TVSLKTL

-366 CEDGSEISTF
+366 VEDGSEISTF

-407 KVADNRSLVLIDE
+407 KVADGRSLVLIDE

-436 ILDELK
+436 ILDELR

-495 FAISERLGMEKEL
+495 FAISERLGMEKAL

-548 LKADTDKQKAE
+548 QKADTDKQKAE
-559 IELQKV
+559 LELQRV
-565 RKQAESEIQRAKHEA
+565 RKQADSEIQRAKHEA
-580 SLILSRTKAQ
+580 QLILSRTKAQ

-597 IESFK
+597 IEAFK

-650 IYDIDKK
+650 IFDIDKK

-680 RVRISNLRLMKDE
+680 RVKISNLRLMKDE
-693 KVKMEGKSITKNIR
+693 KVKIEGKSITKNIR
-707 STLDIRGISEID
+707 STLDTRGISEID

-767 HHKSVKSFRLGTFGE
+767 HHKAVKSFRLGTFGE
-782 GEAGVTIVELR
+782 GEAGVTIVELK

>member
-1 MITIMNT
+1 

-17 LDKILNMLSELT
+17 LDKILNMLADFT
-29 SCEDAKELALKT
+29 SCEDAREKALET
-41 EPSFGLFEV
+41 TPSFGLFEV
-50 QEQMKLTED
+50 QEQIKLTED

-70 SFGSVKNP
+70 SFGGIKNP
-78 MSALRRGEAGGVMS
+78 MSALRRGEAGGIMS
-92 PLELLRVAE
+92 TVELLRVAE
-101 TLRII
+101 TLRIV
-106 RGVREWRNKSANV
+106 RGVKEWRSKSASV
-119 ETSLNLHF
+119 ETSLNLLF
-127 ERLSPNKY
+127 DRLSPNKY
-135 LEEKITTTILS
+135 LEEKITTAILS

-189 QDAIITQRSGR
+189 QDSIITQRSGR
-200 FVVPVKAECRSSI
+200 FVVPVKAECRSAI

-241 RVLESKE
+241 RVLEAKE

-260 SEAGASADTISESY
+260 AEAGANADTISESY

-283 FAKASLGYKM
+283 FAKANLGYKM
-293 RASVPKI
+293 KASVPKI

-314 LISAKSVVPTDISL
+314 LINPKAVVPTDITL
-328 GKDFDT
+328 GENFDT

-345 TVSLKTV
+345 TVSLKTL
-352 GLFTLMAMCGLMIP
+352 GLFTLMIMCGLMIP

-407 KVADNRSLVLIDE
+407 KAADNRSLILIDE

-436 ILDELK
+436 ILNELK
-442 GKGAKIASTTHYAEL
+442 DKGAKIASTTHYAEL

-495 FAISERLGMEKEL
+495 FAISERLGMEKSL

-516 SSESRRFEAAVE
+516 SEESRRFEAAVE

-534 QQLQRELEDAKEKS
+534 QELQRELQKAQEMSHKTAADKEKAQTE
-548 LKADTDKQKAE
+548 LERVRRQAD
-559 IELQKV
+559 
-565 RKQAESEIQRAKHEA
+565 SEIQRAKHEA
-580 SLILSRTKAQ
+580 QLILSRTKAQ
-590 ADALLAE
+590 ADALLEE
-597 IESFK
+597 IEALR
-602 KKAELS
+602 KKAELT
-608 ADDKAKLRQAMRK
+608 ADDKAKLRKAMRK

-632 KDDGYTLPRPLK
+632 KNDGYTLPRPLK

-657 ATLLETPKEGD
+657 ATLLETPKDGD

-680 RVRISNLRLMKDE
+680 RVKISNLRLMKDE
-693 KVKMEGKSITKNIR
+693 KVKMGGKSITKNIS
-707 STLDIRGISEID
+707 STLDTRGVSEID
-719 VRGQTAVE
+719 VRGQTADE
-727 AIMAVDSAIDTAIL
+727 AVMNVDSAIDTAIL

-754 TGVLRKEIQNFLR
+754 TGVLRREIQNFLR
-767 HHKSVKSFRLGTFGE
+767 HHKAVKSFRLGTFGE

>member
-1 MITIMNT
+1 MKNL
-8 MNKHYKALE
+8 NKHYKALE

-29 SCEDAKELALKT
+29 SCEDAKEKALEV

-50 QEQMKLTED
+50 QEQIKQTED
-59 AFILSGRFGAP
+59 AFILSGRFGTP
-70 SFGSVKNP
+70 SFGSIKNP

-92 PLELLRVAE
+92 TLELLRVAE
-101 TLRII
+101 TLRVI
-106 RGVREWRNKSANV
+106 RSVKEWRSKSAQV
-119 ETSLNLHF
+119 ETSLNLLF
-127 ERLSPNKY
+127 DMLSPNKY
-135 LEEKITTTILS
+135 LEEKITTAILS

-260 SEAGASADTISESY
+260 SEAGAYADTISESY

-283 FAKASLGYKM
+283 FAKANLGYKM
-293 RASVPKI
+293 KASVPKI

-314 LISAKSVVPTDISL
+314 LINAKSVVPTDITL

-345 TVSLKTV
+345 TVSLKTL

-366 CEDGSEISTF
+366 VEDGSEISTF

-407 KVADNRSLVLIDE
+407 KVADGRSLVLIDE

-436 ILDELK
+436 ILDELR

-495 FAISERLGMEKEL
+495 FAISERLGMEKAL

-548 LKADTDKQKAE
+548 QKADTDKQKAE
-559 IELQKV
+559 LELQRV
-565 RKQAESEIQRAKHEA
+565 RKQADSEIQRAKHEA
-580 SLILSRTKAQ
+580 QLILSRTKAQ

-597 IESFK
+597 IEAFK

-650 IYDIDKK
+650 IFDIDKK

-680 RVRISNLRLMKDE
+680 RVKISNLRLMKDE
-693 KVKMEGKSITKNIR
+693 KVKIEGKSITKNIR
-707 STLDIRGISEID
+707 STLDTRGISEID

-767 HHKSVKSFRLGTFGE
+767 HHKAVKSFRLGTFGE
-782 GEAGVTIVELR
+782 GEAGVTIVELK

>member
-1 MITIMNT
+1 MET

-17 LDKILNMLSELT
+17 LDKILKQLSELT
-29 SCEDAKELALKT
+29 SCDDAREKALEI

-50 QEQMKLTED
+50 QEQIKQTED

-70 SFGSVKNP
+70 SFGGIKNP
-78 MSALRRGEAGGVMS
+78 MSALRRGEAGGIMS
-92 PLELLRVAE
+92 TLELLRVAE
-101 TLRII
+101 TLRVI
-106 RGVREWRNKSANV
+106 RSVKEWRNKSASV
-119 ETSLNLHF
+119 ETSLNLLF
-127 ERLSPNKY
+127 DMLSPNKY
-135 LEEKITTTILS
+135 LEEKITTAILS

-180 RSSSYQKFL
+180 RSSAYQKFL
-189 QDAIITQRSGR
+189 QDSIITQRSGR
-200 FVVPVKAECRSSI
+200 FVVPVKAECRSAI

-260 SEAGASADTISESY
+260 SEAGAYADTISESY
-274 NALVELNLI
+274 TALVELNLI
-283 FAKASLGYKM
+283 FAKANLGYKM
-293 RASVPKI
+293 KASVPKI
-300 NNKGYI
+300 NNKGFI

-314 LISAKSVVPTDISL
+314 LINTKSVVPTDITL

-345 TVSLKTV
+345 TVSLKTL

-436 ILDELK
+436 ILDELR

-457 KEYALRTERVE
+457 KEYALRTDRVE

-508 VDKARELV
+508 VNKARELV

-534 QQLQRELEDAKEKS
+534 QELQRELEDAREKS
-548 LKADTDKQKAE
+548 QKADTDKQKAQT
-559 IELQKV
+559 ELERV
-565 RKQAESEIQRAKHEA
+565 RKQADSEIARAKHEA
-580 SLILSRTKAQ
+580 QLILSRTKAQ

-597 IESFK
+597 IEAFK

-632 KDDGYTLPRPLK
+632 KNDGYTLPRPLK

-680 RVRISNLRLMKDE
+680 RVKISNLRLMKDE
-693 KVKMEGKSITKNIR
+693 KVKMGGKSITKNIR
-707 STLDIRGISEID
+707 PTLDTRGISEID

-727 AIMAVDSAIDTAIL
+727 AVMAVDSAIDTAIL

-767 HHKSVKSFRLGTFGE
+767 HHKAVKSFRLGTFGE

>member
-1 MITIMNT
+1 

-17 LDKILNMLSELT
+17 LDKILKMLADLT
-29 SCEDAKELALKT
+29 SCEDAQAKALEV
-41 EPSFGLFEV
+41 EPLWGLFEV
-50 QEQMKLTED
+50 QEQMKQTED
-59 AFILSGRFGAP
+59 AFILSGRFGTP
-70 SFGSVKNP
+70 SFGGIKNP

-92 PLELLRVAE
+92 TTELLRVAE
-101 TLRII
+101 TLRVI
-106 RGVREWRNKSANV
+106 RSVKEWRSKSASV
-119 ETSLNLHF
+119 ETSLNLLF
-127 ERLSPNKY
+127 DRLAPNKY

-180 RSSSYQKFL
+180 RSSTYQKFL
-189 QDAIITQRSGR
+189 QDSIITQRSGR

-260 SEAGASADTISESY
+260 AEAGASSDTISESY

-293 RASVPKI
+293 KASVPKI
-300 NNKGYI
+300 NNKGI
-306 NLKSARHP
+306 IDLKSARHP
-314 LISAKSVVPTDISL
+314 LLDQKTAVPTSISL

-345 TVSLKTV
+345 TVSIKTV

-366 CEDGSEISTF
+366 AEDGSEVSTF

-407 KVADNRSLVLIDE
+407 KVADDRSLVLIDE

-436 ILDELK
+436 ILDELRN
-442 GKGAKIASTTHYAEL
+442 KGAKIASTTHYAEL

-468 NGCCEFDVATLRPTY
+468 NGCCEFDVATLKPTY

-495 FAISERLGMEKEL
+495 FAISERLGMEKQL
-508 VDKARELV
+508 VDRARELV
-516 SSESRRFEAAVE
+516 SNESRRFEAAVE

-534 QQLQRELEDAKEKS
+534 QELQRELDEAKEMS
-548 LKADTDKQKAE
+548 SKANADKQKAQT
-559 IELQKV
+559 ELERV
-565 RKQAESEIQRAKHEA
+565 RKQADSVLQRAKHEA
-580 SLILSRTKAQ
+580 QLLLSRTKAQ
-590 ADALLAE
+590 ADALIEE
-597 IESFK
+597 IESLK

-608 ADDKAKLRQAMRK
+608 ADDKAKLRKAMRK

-632 KDDGYTLPRPLK
+632 KDDGYVLPRPLQ

-657 ATLLETPKEGD
+657 ATLLETPKKGD

-680 RVRISNLRLMKDE
+680 RVKISNLRLMKDE
-693 KVKMEGKSITKNIR
+693 KVKMGGKSITKNIR
-707 STLDIRGISEID
+707 STLDTRGVSEID
-719 VRGQTAVE
+719 VRGQTAEE
-727 AIMAVDSAIDTAIL
+727 AIMSVDSAIDTAIL
-741 RHTEKLTIIHGKG
+741 SHTERLTVIHGKG
-754 TGVLRKEIQNFLR
+754 TGVLRREIQNFLR
-767 HHKSVKSFRLGTFGE
+767 HHKAVKSFRLGTFGE

>member
-1 MITIMNT
+1 MDN

-29 SCEDAKELALKT
+29 SCEDAREKAFELT
-41 EPSFGLFEV
+41 PSFGLFEV
-50 QEQMKLTED
+50 QEQMKQTED
-59 AFILSGRFGAP
+59 AFILSGRFGTP
-70 SFGSVKNP
+70 SFGSIKNP

-92 PLELLRVAE
+92 TLELLRVAE
-101 TLRII
+101 TLRVI
-106 RGVREWRNKSANV
+106 RSVKEWRSKSASI
-119 ETSLNLHF
+119 ETSLNLLF
-127 ERLSPNKY
+127 DMLSPNKY
-135 LEEKITTTILS
+135 LEEKITTAILS

-189 QDAIITQRSGR
+189 QDSIITQRSGR
-200 FVVPVKAECRSSI
+200 FVVPVKAECRSAI

-248 EAEIERILFELS
+248 DAEIERILFELS
-260 SEAGASADTISESY
+260 SEAGAYADTISESY

-283 FAKASLGYKM
+283 FAKANLGYKM
-293 RASVPKI
+293 KASVPKI
-300 NNKGYI
+300 NNKGFI

-314 LISAKSVVPTDISL
+314 LINAKAVVPTNITL

-345 TVSLKTV
+345 TVSLKTL
-352 GLFTLMAMCGLMIP
+352 GLFALMAMCGLMIP
-366 CEDGSEISTF
+366 TEDGSEISIF

-436 ILDELK
+436 ILDELR

-468 NGCCEFDVATLRPTY
+468 NGCCEFDVSTLRPTY

-495 FAISERLGMEKEL
+495 FAISERLGMEKSL

-516 SSESRRFEAAVE
+516 STESRRFEAAVE

-534 QQLQRELEDAKEKS
+534 QELQRELEDAKEKS
-548 LKADTDKQKAE
+548 QKADTDKQKAE
-559 IELQKV
+559 LELQRV
-565 RKQAESEIQRAKHEA
+565 RKQADSEIARAKHEA
-580 SLILSRTKAQ
+580 QLILSRTKAQ

-632 KDDGYTLPRPLK
+632 KNDGYTLPRPLK

-680 RVRISNLRLMKDE
+680 RVKISNLRLMKDE
-693 KVKMEGKSITKNIR
+693 KVKMGGKSITKNIR
-707 STLDIRGISEID
+707 PTLDIRGISEID

-754 TGVLRKEIQNFLR
+754 TGVLRTEIQNFLR
-767 HHKSVKSFRLGTFGE
+767 HHKAVKSFRLGTFGE
-782 GEAGVTIVELR
+782 GEAGVTIVELK

>member
-1 MITIMNT
+1 

-17 LDKILNMLSELT
+17 LDKILNMLADLT
-29 SCEDAKELALKT
+29 SCEDAREQALKT

-50 QEQMKLTED
+50 QEQIKLTED

-70 SFGSVKNP
+70 SFGGIKNP

-92 PLELLRVAE
+92 TVELLRVAE
-101 TLRII
+101 TLRIV
-106 RGVREWRNKSANV
+106 RGVKEWRSKSASV
-119 ETSLNLHF
+119 ETSLNMLF
-127 ERLSPNKY
+127 DRLSPNKY
-135 LEEKITTTILS
+135 LEEKITTAILS

-189 QDAIITQRSGR
+189 QDSIITQRSGR
-200 FVVPVKAECRSSI
+200 FVVPVKAECRSAI

-241 RVLESKE
+241 RVLEAKE

-260 SEAGASADTISESY
+260 AEAGANADTISESY

-283 FAKASLGYKM
+283 FAKANLGYKM
-293 RASVPKI
+293 KASVPKI

-314 LISAKSVVPTDISL
+314 LINQKVVVPTDITL

-345 TVSLKTV
+345 TVSLKTL
-352 GLFTLMAMCGLMIP
+352 GLFTLMVMCGLMIP
-366 CEDGSEISTF
+366 VEDGSEISTF

-407 KVADNRSLVLIDE
+407 KAADNRSLILIDE

-436 ILDELK
+436 ILNELK

-495 FAISERLGMEKEL
+495 FAISERLGMEKYL

-516 SSESRRFEAAVE
+516 SEESRRFEAAVE

-534 QQLQRELEDAKEKS
+534 QELQRELQKAQEMSHKTAADKEK
-548 LKADTDKQKAE
+548 AQT
-559 IELQKV
+559 ELERV
-565 RKQAESEIQRAKHEA
+565 RRQAESEIARAKHEA
-580 SLILSRTKAQ
+580 QLILSRTKAQ
-590 ADALLAE
+590 ADALLEE
-597 IESFK
+597 IEALR

-608 ADDKAKLRQAMRK
+608 ADDKAKLRKAMRK

-680 RVRISNLRLMKDE
+680 RVKLSNLRLMKDE
-693 KVKMEGKSITKNIR
+693 KVKMGGKSITKNIS
-707 STLDIRGISEID
+707 STLDTRGTNEID
-719 VRGQTAVE
+719 VRGQTADE
-727 AIMAVDSAIDTAIL
+727 AIMNVDSAIDTAIL
-741 RHTEKLTIIHGKG
+741 RRVEKLTVIHGKG
-754 TGVLRKEIQNFLR
+754 TGVLRREIQNFLR
-767 HHKSVKSFRLGTFGE
+767 HHKAVKSFRLGTFGE
-782 GEAGVTIVELR
+782 GEAGVTIVELK

>member
-1 MITIMNT
+1 MNN

-17 LDKILNMLSELT
+17 LDKILNMLADLT
-29 SCEDAKELALKT
+29 SCEDAREQALKT

-50 QEQMKLTED
+50 QEQIKLTED

-70 SFGSVKNP
+70 SFGGIKNP

-92 PLELLRVAE
+92 TVELLRVAE
-101 TLRII
+101 TLRIV
-106 RGVREWRNKSANV
+106 RGVKEWRSKSASV
-119 ETSLNLHF
+119 ETSLNMLF
-127 ERLSPNKY
+127 DRLSPNKY
-135 LEEKITTTILS
+135 LEEKITTAILS

-189 QDAIITQRSGR
+189 QDSIITQRSGR

-241 RVLESKE
+241 RVLEAKE

-260 SEAGASADTISESY
+260 AEAGANADTISESY

-283 FAKASLGYKM
+283 FAKANLGYKM
-293 RASVPKI
+293 KASVPKI

-314 LISAKSVVPTDISL
+314 LINAKSVVPTDITL

-345 TVSLKTV
+345 TVSLKTL
-352 GLFTLMAMCGLMIP
+352 GLFTLMVMCGLMIP
-366 CEDGSEISTF
+366 VEDGSEISTF

-407 KVADNRSLVLIDE
+407 KSADDRSLILIDE

-436 ILDELK
+436 ILNELK

-495 FAISERLGMEKEL
+495 FAISERLGMEKYL

-516 SSESRRFEAAVE
+516 SEESRRFEAAVE

-534 QQLQRELEDAKEKS
+534 QELQRELQKAQEMSHKTAADKEK
-548 LKADTDKQKAE
+548 AQT
-559 IELQKV
+559 ELERV
-565 RKQAESEIQRAKHEA
+565 RRQAESEIARAKHEA
-580 SLILSRTKAQ
+580 QLILSRTKAQ
-590 ADALLAE
+590 ADALLEE
-597 IESFK
+597 IEALR

-608 ADDKAKLRQAMRK
+608 ADDKAKLRKAMRK
-621 MEDEADPIAKA
+621 MEEEADPIAKA

-680 RVRISNLRLMKDE
+680 RVKISNLRLMKDE
-693 KVKMEGKSITKNIR
+693 KVKMGGKSITKNIS
-707 STLDIRGISEID
+707 STLDTRGTSEID
-719 VRGQTAVE
+719 VRGQTADE
-727 AIMAVDSAIDTAIL
+727 AIMNVDSAIDTAIL
-741 RHTEKLTIIHGKG
+741 RRVEKLTVIHGKG
-754 TGVLRKEIQNFLR
+754 TGVLRREIQNFLR
-767 HHKSVKSFRLGTFGE
+767 HHKAVKSFRLGTFGE
-782 GEAGVTIVELR
+782 GEAGVTIVELK

>member
-1 MITIMNT
+1 

-17 LDKILNMLSELT
+17 LDKILNMLADLT
-29 SCEDAKELALKT
+29 SCEDAREKALET
-41 EPSFGLFEV
+41 TPSFGLFEV
-50 QEQMKLTED
+50 QEQIKLTED

-70 SFGSVKNP
+70 SFGGIKNP
-78 MSALRRGEAGGVMS
+78 MSALRRGEAGGIMS
-92 PLELLRVAE
+92 TVELLRVAE
-101 TLRII
+101 TLRIV
-106 RGVREWRNKSANV
+106 RGVKEWRSKSASV
-119 ETSLNLHF
+119 ETSLNLLF
-127 ERLSPNKY
+127 DRLSPNKY
-135 LEEKITTTILS
+135 LEEKITTAILS

-189 QDAIITQRSGR
+189 QDSIITQRSGR
-200 FVVPVKAECRSSI
+200 FVVPVKAECRSAI

-241 RVLESKE
+241 RVLEAKE

-260 SEAGASADTISESY
+260 AEAGANADTISESY

-283 FAKASLGYKM
+283 FAKANLGYKM
-293 RASVPKI
+293 KASVPKI

-314 LISAKSVVPTDISL
+314 LINPKAVVPTDITL
-328 GKDFDT
+328 GENFDT

-345 TVSLKTV
+345 TVSLKTL
-352 GLFTLMAMCGLMIP
+352 GLFTLMIMCGLMIP

-407 KVADNRSLVLIDE
+407 KAADNRSLILIDE

-436 ILDELK
+436 ILNELK
-442 GKGAKIASTTHYAEL
+442 DKGAKIASTTHYAEL

-495 FAISERLGMEKEL
+495 FAISERLGMEKSL

-516 SSESRRFEAAVE
+516 SEESRRFEAAVE

-534 QQLQRELEDAKEKS
+534 QELQREL
-548 LKADTDKQKAE
+548 QKAQE
-559 IELQKV
+559 MSHKTAADKERAQTELERV
-565 RKQAESEIQRAKHEA
+565 RRQADSEIQRAKHEA
-580 SLILSRTKAQ
+580 QLILSRTKAQ
-590 ADALLAE
+590 ADALLEE
-597 IESFK
+597 IEALR

-608 ADDKAKLRQAMRK
+608 ADDKAKLRKAMRK

-632 KDDGYTLPRPLK
+632 KNDGYTLPRPLK

-657 ATLLETPKEGD
+657 ATLLETPKDGD

-680 RVRISNLRLMKDE
+680 RVKISNLRLMKDE
-693 KVKMEGKSITKNIR
+693 KVKMGGKSITKNIS
-707 STLDIRGISEID
+707 STLDTRGVSEID
-719 VRGQTAVE
+719 VRGQTADE
-727 AIMAVDSAIDTAIL
+727 AVMNVDSAIDTAIL

-754 TGVLRKEIQNFLR
+754 TGVLRREIQNFLR
-767 HHKSVKSFRLGTFGE
+767 HHKAVKSFRLGTFGE

>member
-1 MITIMNT
+1 MNI

-17 LDKILNMLSELT
+17 LDKILNMLADLT
-29 SCEDAKELALKT
+29 SCEDAKEKALET
-41 EPSFGLFEV
+41 TPSFGLFEV
-50 QEQMKLTED
+50 QEQIKLTED

-70 SFGSVKNP
+70 SFGGIKNP

-92 PLELLRVAE
+92 TLELLRVAE
-101 TLRII
+101 TLRIV
-106 RGVREWRNKSANV
+106 RGVKEWRSKSASV
-119 ETSLNLHF
+119 ETSLNLLF
-127 ERLSPNKY
+127 DRLCPNKY

-189 QDAIITQRSGR
+189 QDSIITQRSGR
-200 FVVPVKAECRSSI
+200 FVVPVKAECRSAI

-241 RVLESKE
+241 RVLEAKE

-260 SEAGASADTISESY
+260 AEAGANSDTISESY

-283 FAKASLGYKM
+283 FAKANLGYKM
-293 RASVPKI
+293 KASVPKI
-300 NNKGYI
+300 NNQGYI

-314 LISAKSVVPTDISL
+314 LINQKVVVPTDITL

-345 TVSLKTV
+345 TVSLKTL
-352 GLFTLMAMCGLMIP
+352 GLFTLMVMCGLMIP
-366 CEDGSEISTF
+366 VEDGSEISTF

-407 KVADNRSLVLIDE
+407 KAADNRSLILIDE

-436 ILDELK
+436 ILNELK
-442 GKGAKIASTTHYAEL
+442 SKGAKIASTTHYAEL

-495 FAISERLGMEKEL
+495 FAISERLGMEKYL

-516 SSESRRFEAAVE
+516 SEESRRFEAAVE

-534 QQLQRELEDAKEKS
+534 QELQRELDKAQEMSVKTAADKEK
-548 LKADTDKQKAE
+548 AQT
-559 IELQKV
+559 ELERV
-565 RKQAESEIQRAKHEA
+565 RRQAESEIARAKHEA
-580 SLILSRTKAQ
+580 QLILSRTKAQ
-590 ADALLAE
+590 ADALLEE
-597 IESFK
+597 IEALR

-608 ADDKAKLRQAMRK
+608 ADDKAKLRKAMRK

-680 RVRISNLRLMKDE
+680 RVKISNLRLMKDE
-693 KVKMEGKSITKNIR
+693 KVKMGGKSITKNIS
-707 STLDIRGISEID
+707 STLDTRGTSEID
-719 VRGQTAVE
+719 VRGQTADE
-727 AIMAVDSAIDTAIL
+727 AIMNVDSAIDTAIL
-741 RHTEKLTIIHGKG
+741 RRVEKLTVIHGKG
-754 TGVLRKEIQNFLR
+754 TGVLRREIQNFLR
-767 HHKSVKSFRLGTFGE
+767 HHKAVKSFRLGTFGE
-782 GEAGVTIVELR
+782 GEAGVTIVELK

>member
-1 MITIMNT
+1 ME
-8 MNKHYKALE
+8 KHYKALE
-17 LDKILNMLSELT
+17 LDKILNQLADLT
-29 SCEDAKELALKT
+29 SLADARERALEI

-50 QEQMKLTED
+50 VEQMKLTED
-59 AFILSGRFGAP
+59 AFILSGRFGTP
-70 SFGSVKNP
+70 SFGAVKNP

-92 PLELLRVAE
+92 TLELLRVAE
-101 TLRII
+101 TLRVI
-106 RGVREWRNKSANV
+106 RGIKEWRSKSSSV
-119 ETSLNLHF
+119 ETSLNLLF
-127 ERLSPNKY
+127 DRLSPNKY
-135 LEEKITTTILS
+135 LEEKITTAILS

-189 QDAIITQRSGR
+189 QDNIITQRSGR
-200 FVVPVKAECRSSI
+200 FVVPVKAECRSAI

-241 RVLESKE
+241 RVLEAKE

-260 SEAGASADTISESY
+260 SEAGANADTISESY
-274 NALVELNLI
+274 NSLVELNLI
-283 FAKASLGYKM
+283 FAKANLGYKM
-293 RASVPKI
+293 KASVPRI
-300 NNKGYI
+300 NNQGYI

-314 LISAKSVVPTDISL
+314 LIDPKAVVPTDITL

-366 CEDGSEISTF
+366 AEDGSEVSIF

-407 KVADNRSLVLIDE
+407 KVANNRSLVLIDE

-436 ILDELK
+436 ILDELR

-516 SSESRRFEAAVE
+516 STESRRFEAAVE

-534 QQLQRELEDAKEKS
+534 QELQRELQKAQQMSS
-548 LKADTDKQKAE
+548 LADSDKQKAQT
-559 IELQKV
+559 ELERVK
-565 RKQAESEIQRAKHEA
+565 KQAESEIARAKHEA
-580 SLILSRTKAQ
+580 QLILSRTRAQ
-590 ADALLAE
+590 AEAILEE

-602 KKAELS
+602 KKAQLS
-608 ADDKAKLRQAMRK
+608 ADDKAKLKQAMRK
-621 MEDEADPIAKA
+621 MEDEADPVAKT
-632 KDDGYTLPRPLK
+632 KNEGYTLPRPLK

-650 IYDIDKK
+650 IFDIDKK
-657 ATLLETPKEGD
+657 ATLLETPKEND
-668 TQVMVQAGVIKT
+668 TQVLVQAGVIKT
-680 RVRISNLRLMKDE
+680 RVKISNLRLLKDE
-693 KVKMEGKSITKNIR
+693 KVKMGGKSITKTIS
-707 STLDIRGISEID
+707 STLDTRGISEID
-719 VRGQTAVE
+719 VRGQTADE
-727 AIMAVDSAIDTAIL
+727 AIMSVDSAIDTAIL
-741 RHTEKLTIIHGKG
+741 RHTERLTIIHGKG

-767 HHKSVKSFRLGTFGE
+767 HHKAVKSFRLGTFGE

>member
-1 MITIMNT
+1 MNT

-17 LDKILNMLSELT
+17 LDKILNMLADLT
-29 SCEDAKELALKT
+29 SCEDAKEKALET
-41 EPSFGLFEV
+41 TPSFGLFEV
-50 QEQMKLTED
+50 QEQIKLTED

-70 SFGSVKNP
+70 SFGGIKNP

-92 PLELLRVAE
+92 TLELLRVAE
-101 TLRII
+101 TLRIV
-106 RGVREWRNKSANV
+106 RGVKEWRSKSASV
-119 ETSLNLHF
+119 ETSLNLLF
-127 ERLSPNKY
+127 DRLCPNKY

-189 QDAIITQRSGR
+189 QDSIITQRSGR
-200 FVVPVKAECRSSI
+200 FVVPVKAECRSAI

-241 RVLESKE
+241 RVLEAKE
-248 EAEIERILFELS
+248 EAEIEQILFELS
-260 SEAGASADTISESY
+260 AEAGANADTISESY

-283 FAKASLGYKM
+283 FAKANLGYKM
-293 RASVPKI
+293 KASVPKI
-300 NNKGYI
+300 NNQGYI

-314 LISAKSVVPTDISL
+314 LINQKVVVPTDITL

-345 TVSLKTV
+345 TVSLKTL
-352 GLFTLMAMCGLMIP
+352 GLFTLMVMCGLMIP
-366 CEDGSEISTF
+366 VEDGSEISTF

-407 KVADNRSLVLIDE
+407 KAADNRSLILIDE

-436 ILDELK
+436 ILNELK
-442 GKGAKIASTTHYAEL
+442 SKGAKIASTTHYAEL

-495 FAISERLGMEKEL
+495 FAISERLGMEKYL

-516 SSESRRFEAAVE
+516 SEESRRFEAAVE

-534 QQLQRELEDAKEKS
+534 QELQRELDKAQEMSVKTAADKEK
-548 LKADTDKQKAE
+548 AQT
-559 IELQKV
+559 ELERV
-565 RKQAESEIQRAKHEA
+565 RRQAESEIARAKHEA
-580 SLILSRTKAQ
+580 QLILSRTKAQ
-590 ADALLAE
+590 ADALLEE
-597 IESFK
+597 IEALR

-608 ADDKAKLRQAMRK
+608 ADDKAKLRKAMRK

-680 RVRISNLRLMKDE
+680 RVKISNLRLMKDE
-693 KVKMEGKSITKNIR
+693 KVKMGGKSITKNIS
-707 STLDIRGISEID
+707 STLDTRGTSEID
-719 VRGQTAVE
+719 VRGQTADE
-727 AIMAVDSAIDTAIL
+727 AIMNVDSAIDTAIL
-741 RHTEKLTIIHGKG
+741 RRVEKLTVIHGKG
-754 TGVLRKEIQNFLR
+754 TGVLRREIQNFLR
-767 HHKSVKSFRLGTFGE
+767 HHKAVKSFRLGTFGE
-782 GEAGVTIVELR
+782 GEAGVTIVELK

>member
-1 MITIMNT
+1 

-17 LDKILNMLSELT
+17 LDKILKMLAELT
-29 SCEDAKELALKT
+29 GCEDAREKALEV
-41 EPSFGLFEV
+41 EPSWGLFEV
-50 QEQMKLTED
+50 QEQMKQTED
-59 AFILSGRFGAP
+59 AHMLSGRFGTP
-70 SFGSVKNP
+70 SFGGIKNP

-92 PLELLRVAE
+92 TTELLRVAE
-101 TLRII
+101 TLRIV
-106 RGVREWRNKSANV
+106 RGVKEWRNKSASI
-119 ETSLNLHF
+119 ETSLDLLF
-127 ERLSPNKY
+127 ERLCPNKY
-135 LEEKITTTILS
+135 LEEKITTAILN

-189 QDAIITQRSGR
+189 QDSIITQRSGR
-200 FVVPVKAECRSSI
+200 FVVPVKAECRSAI

-260 SEAGASADTISESY
+260 TEAGAYADTISESY
-274 NALVELNLI
+274 NSLVELNLI
-283 FAKASLGYKM
+283 FAKANLGYKM
-293 RASVPKI
+293 KASVPKI
-300 NNKGYI
+300 NNKGI
-306 NLKSARHP
+306 IELKSARHP
-314 LISAKSVVPTDISL
+314 LLDPKTAVATNISL

-345 TVSLKTV
+345 TVSIKTV

-436 ILDELK
+436 ILDELRA
-442 GKGAKIASTTHYAEL
+442 KGAKIASTTHYAEL

-468 NGCCEFDVATLRPTY
+468 NGCCEFDVATLKPTY

-495 FAISERLGMEKEL
+495 FAISERLGMEKSL

-534 QQLQRELEDAKEKS
+534 QELQRELDEAKVLS
-548 LKADTDKQKAE
+548 SKADADKQKAQT
-559 IELQKV
+559 ELERVK
-565 RKQAESEIQRAKHEA
+565 KQAESEIQRAKHEA
-580 SLILSRTKAQ
+580 QLILSRTRAQ

-597 IESFK
+597 IEEMK

-608 ADDKAKLRQAMRK
+608 AEDKAKLRKAMRQL
-621 MEDEADPIAKA
+621 EDNADPVAKT
-632 KDDGYTLPRPLK
+632 KNDDYVLPRPLQ

-657 ATLLETPKEGD
+657 GTLLETPKKGD

-680 RVRISNLRLMKDE
+680 RVKISNLRLMKDE
-693 KVKMEGKSITKNIR
+693 KVKLGGKSITKNIR
-707 STLDIRGISEID
+707 STLDTRGISEID
-719 VRGQTAVE
+719 CRGQNAEE
-727 AIMAVDSAIDTAIL
+727 AIMSVDSAIDTAVL
-741 RHTEKLTIIHGKG
+741 SHTERLTIIHGKG
-754 TGVLRKEIQNFLR
+754 TGVLRREIQNFLR
-767 HHKSVKSFRLGTFGE
+767 HHKAVKSFRLGTFGE
-782 GEAGVTIVELR
+782 GEAGVTIVELK

>member
-1 MITIMNT
+1 

-17 LDKILNMLSELT
+17 LDKILNMLADLT
-29 SCEDAKELALKT
+29 SCEDAREKALET
-41 EPSFGLFEV
+41 TPSFGLFEV
-50 QEQMKLTED
+50 QEQIKLTED

-70 SFGSVKNP
+70 SFGGIKNP
-78 MSALRRGEAGGVMS
+78 MSALRRGEAGGIMS
-92 PLELLRVAE
+92 TVELLRVAE
-101 TLRII
+101 TLRIV
-106 RGVREWRNKSANV
+106 RGVKEWRSKSASV
-119 ETSLNLHF
+119 ETSLNLLF
-127 ERLSPNKY
+127 DRLSPNKY
-135 LEEKITTTILS
+135 LEEKITTAILS

-189 QDAIITQRSGR
+189 QDSIITQRSGR
-200 FVVPVKAECRSSI
+200 FVVPVKAECRSAI

-241 RVLESKE
+241 RVLEAKE

-260 SEAGASADTISESY
+260 AEAGANADTISESY

-283 FAKASLGYKM
+283 FAKANLGYKM
-293 RASVPKI
+293 KASVPKI

-314 LISAKSVVPTDISL
+314 LINPKAVVPTDITL
-328 GKDFDT
+328 GENFDT

-345 TVSLKTV
+345 TVSLKTL
-352 GLFTLMAMCGLMIP
+352 GLFTLMIMCGLMIP

-407 KVADNRSLVLIDE
+407 KAADNRSLILIDE

-436 ILDELK
+436 ILNELK
-442 GKGAKIASTTHYAEL
+442 DKGAKIASTTHYAEL

-495 FAISERLGMEKEL
+495 FAISERLGMEKSL

-516 SSESRRFEAAVE
+516 SEESRRFEAAVE

-534 QQLQRELEDAKEKS
+534 QELQRELQRAQEMSHKTAADKEKAQTE
-548 LKADTDKQKAE
+548 LERVRRQAD
-559 IELQKV
+559 
-565 RKQAESEIQRAKHEA
+565 SEIQRAKHEA
-580 SLILSRTKAQ
+580 QLILSRTKAQ
-590 ADALLAE
+590 ADALLEE
-597 IESFK
+597 IEALR

-608 ADDKAKLRQAMRK
+608 ADDKAKLRKAMRK

-632 KDDGYTLPRPLK
+632 KNDGYTLPRPLK

-657 ATLLETPKEGD
+657 ATLLETPKDGD

-680 RVRISNLRLMKDE
+680 RVKISNLRLMKDE
-693 KVKMEGKSITKNIR
+693 KVKMGGKSITKNIS
-707 STLDIRGISEID
+707 STLDTRGVSEID
-719 VRGQTAVE
+719 VRGQTADE
-727 AIMAVDSAIDTAIL
+727 AVMNVDSAIDTAIL

-754 TGVLRKEIQNFLR
+754 TGVLRREIQNFLR
-767 HHKSVKSFRLGTFGE
+767 HHKAVKSFRLGTFGE

>member
-1 MITIMNT
+1 

-17 LDKILNMLSELT
+17 LDKILNMLADLT
-29 SCEDAKELALKT
+29 SCKDAREQALKT

-50 QEQMKLTED
+50 QEQIKLTED

-70 SFGSVKNP
+70 SFGGIKNP

-92 PLELLRVAE
+92 TVELLRVAE
-101 TLRII
+101 TLRIV
-106 RGVREWRNKSANV
+106 RGVKEWRSKSASV
-119 ETSLNLHF
+119 ETSLNMLF
-127 ERLSPNKY
+127 DRLCPNKY
-135 LEEKITTTILS
+135 LEEKITTAILS

-189 QDAIITQRSGR
+189 QDSIITQRSGR
-200 FVVPVKAECRSSI
+200 FVVPVKAECRSAI

-241 RVLESKE
+241 RVLEAKE

-260 SEAGASADTISESY
+260 AEAGANADTISESY

-283 FAKASLGYKM
+283 FAKANLGYKM
-293 RASVPKI
+293 KASVPKI

-314 LISAKSVVPTDISL
+314 LINQKVVVPTDITL

-345 TVSLKTV
+345 TVSLKTL
-352 GLFTLMAMCGLMIP
+352 GLFTLMVMCGLMIP
-366 CEDGSEISTF
+366 VEDGSEISTF

-407 KVADNRSLVLIDE
+407 KSADDRSLILIDE

-436 ILDELK
+436 ILNELK

-495 FAISERLGMEKEL
+495 FAISERLGMEKYL

-516 SSESRRFEAAVE
+516 SEESRRFEAAVE

-534 QQLQRELEDAKEKS
+534 QELQRELQKAQEMSHKTAADKEK
-548 LKADTDKQKAE
+548 AQT
-559 IELQKV
+559 ELERV
-565 RKQAESEIQRAKHEA
+565 RRQAESEIARAKHEA
-580 SLILSRTKAQ
+580 QLILSRTKAQ
-590 ADALLAE
+590 ADALLEE
-597 IESFK
+597 IEALR

-608 ADDKAKLRQAMRK
+608 ADDKAKLRKAMRK

-680 RVRISNLRLMKDE
+680 RVKISNLRLMKDE
-693 KVKMEGKSITKNIR
+693 KVKMGGKSITKNIS
-707 STLDIRGISEID
+707 STLDTRGTSEID
-719 VRGQTAVE
+719 VRGQTADE
-727 AIMAVDSAIDTAIL
+727 AIMNVDSAIDTAIL
-741 RHTEKLTIIHGKG
+741 RRVEKLTVIHGKG
-754 TGVLRKEIQNFLR
+754 TGVLRREIQNFLR
-767 HHKSVKSFRLGTFGE
+767 HHKAVKSFRLGTFGE
-782 GEAGVTIVELR
+782 GEAGVTIVELK

>member
-1 MITIMNT
+1 MNT

-17 LDKILNMLSELT
+17 LDKILNMLADLT
-29 SCEDAKELALKT
+29 SCEDAKEKALET
-41 EPSFGLFEV
+41 TPSFGLFEV
-50 QEQMKLTED
+50 QEQIKLTED

-70 SFGSVKNP
+70 SFGGIKNP

-92 PLELLRVAE
+92 TLELLRVAE
-101 TLRII
+101 TLRIV
-106 RGVREWRNKSANV
+106 RGVKEWRSKSASV
-119 ETSLNLHF
+119 ETSLNLLF
-127 ERLSPNKY
+127 DRLCPNKY

-189 QDAIITQRSGR
+189 QDSIITQRSGR
-200 FVVPVKAECRSSI
+200 FVVPVKAECRSAI

-241 RVLESKE
+241 RVLEAKE

-260 SEAGASADTISESY
+260 AEAGANADTISESY

-283 FAKASLGYKM
+283 FAKANLGYKM
-293 RASVPKI
+293 KASVPKI
-300 NNKGYI
+300 NNQGYI

-314 LISAKSVVPTDISL
+314 LINQKVVVPTDITL

-345 TVSLKTV
+345 TVSLKTL
-352 GLFTLMAMCGLMIP
+352 GLFTLMVMCGLMIP
-366 CEDGSEISTF
+366 VEDGSEISTF

-407 KVADNRSLVLIDE
+407 KAADNRSLILIDE

-436 ILDELK
+436 ILNELK
-442 GKGAKIASTTHYAEL
+442 SKGAKIASTTHYAEL

-495 FAISERLGMEKEL
+495 FAISERLGMEKYL

-516 SSESRRFEAAVE
+516 SEESRRFEAAVE

-534 QQLQRELEDAKEKS
+534 QELQRELDKAQEMSVKTAADKEK
-548 LKADTDKQKAE
+548 AQT
-559 IELQKV
+559 ELERV
-565 RKQAESEIQRAKHEA
+565 RRQAESEIAKAKHEA
-580 SLILSRTKAQ
+580 QLILSRTKAQ
-590 ADALLAE
+590 ADALLEE
-597 IESFK
+597 IEALR

-608 ADDKAKLRQAMRK
+608 ADDKAKLRKAMRK

-680 RVRISNLRLMKDE
+680 RVKISNLRLMKDE
-693 KVKMEGKSITKNIR
+693 KVKMGGKSITKNIS
-707 STLDIRGISEID
+707 STLDTRGTSEID
-719 VRGQTAVE
+719 VRGQTADE
-727 AIMAVDSAIDTAIL
+727 AIMNVDSAIDTAIL
-741 RHTEKLTIIHGKG
+741 RRVEKLTVIHGKG
-754 TGVLRKEIQNFLR
+754 TGVLRREIQNFLR
-767 HHKSVKSFRLGTFGE
+767 HHKAVKSFRLGTFGE
-782 GEAGVTIVELR
+782 GEAGVTIVELK

>member
-1 MITIMNT
+1 

-17 LDKILNMLSELT
+17 LDKILQMLSELT
-29 SCEDAKELALKT
+29 SCEDAREKALET
-41 EPSFGLFEV
+41 EPSWGLFEV
-50 QEQMKLTED
+50 KEQISLTED

-70 SFGSVKNP
+70 SFGGIKNP

-92 PLELLRVAE
+92 TTELLRVAE
-101 TLRII
+101 TLRVI
-106 RGVREWRNKSANV
+106 RGVKEWRSKSQSM
-119 ETSLNLHF
+119 ETSLNFLF
-127 ERLSPNKY
+127 DKLSPNKY
-135 LEEKITTTILS
+135 LEEKITASILS

-180 RSSSYQKFL
+180 RSSSYQKYL
-189 QDAIITQRSGR
+189 QDSIITQRSGR
-200 FVVPVKAECRSSI
+200 FVVPVKAECRSAI

-260 SEAGASADTISESY
+260 SEAGANADTISESY
-274 NALVELNLI
+274 QVLVELNLI

-293 RASVPKI
+293 KATVPKI
-300 NNKGYI
+300 NNQGI
-306 NLKSARHP
+306 VNLKAARHP
-314 LISAKSVVPTDISL
+314 LINAKSVVPTDISL

-345 TVSLKTV
+345 TVSLKTL
-352 GLFTLMAMCGLMIP
+352 GLFTLMTMCGLMIP
-366 CEDGSEISTF
+366 VEDGSEISTF

-407 KVADNRSLVLIDE
+407 KSADNKSLVLIDE

-436 ILDELK
+436 ILDELRY
-442 GKGAKIASTTHYAEL
+442 KGAKIASTTHYAEL

-468 NGCCEFDVATLRPTY
+468 NGCCEFDVKTLRPTY

-495 FAISERLGMEKEL
+495 FAISERLGMEKSL

-528 SLEDRR
+528 SLEGRR
-534 QQLQRELEDAKEKS
+534 QELQQELEKARS
-548 LKADTDKQKAE
+548 ASTKADADKQKAQT
-559 IELQKV
+559 ELERVK
-565 RKQAESEIQRAKHEA
+565 KQADSEIARAKHEA
-580 SLILSRTKAQ
+580 QLILSRTKAQ
-590 ADALLAE
+590 ADALIEE
-597 IESFK
+597 IESLK

-621 MEDEADPIAKA
+621 MEDEADPVAKA
-632 KDDGYTLPRPLK
+632 KDDGYTLPRPLQ

-657 ATLLETPKEGD
+657 ATLLETPKKGD
-668 TQVMVQAGVIKT
+668 TQALVQAGVIKT
-680 RVRISNLRLMKDE
+680 RVKISNLRLMKDE
-693 KVKMEGKSITKNIR
+693 KVKIEGKSITKNIR
-707 STLDIRGISEID
+707 STLDTRGVSEID
-719 VRGQTAVE
+719 VRGQNAEE
-727 AIMAVDSAIDTAIL
+727 AIMSVDSAIDTAIL
-741 RHTEKLTIIHGKG
+741 SHTERLTIIHGKG
-754 TGVLRKEIQNFLR
+754 TGVLRREIQNFLR
-767 HHKSVKSFRLGTFGE
+767 HHKAVKSFRLGTFGE